1 MAFNIKSTKDLANMS
16 YVNAIIY
23 GMSGIGKTVLCSTA
37 PSPII
42 LNAERGLLSL
52 AGKDIASA
60 EINSLQDMQEAFQ
73 FLKKGDHEFKSVC
86 IDSISEIAEKILV
99 EYKQEER
106 DPRAAYGRM
115 ADEIIAIVRR
125 FKELPMHVFFIAKQ
139 GRIEDA
145 FSGKTNYGPSYP
157 GQVLSQNLSY
167 HLDLVLAMRIG
178 KHEGNEYRY
187 LQAKADIQYEAKD
200 RSGRLDAKEKPDL
213 SIIVDKIKSEIN

>member
-1 MAFNIKSTKDLANMS
+1 MS